1 MYAPCLP
8 ECATGLFNIKCREL
22 SRTLAFFP
30 EAFFRAFRLVRRRA
44 GGRTEQ
50 SAYGF
55 NEKAADAFTASAAS
69 IVFLRP
75 PSLPAVFPFRPGL
88 LLRAGEPPDQLGL
101 IHAAVQ
107 HAEVA
112 SGDLWNHPGE
122 KKQNLGLTGKRKPL
136 KRLPQGWWSDCLKTQ
151 GKLYRKREIWYNRRG
166 RSE

>member
-8 ECATGLFNIKCREL
+8 KCATGSFNIKCREL
-22 SRTLAFFP
+22 SRTPAFFPFFP

-75 PSLPAVFPFRPGL
+75 PSLPAVFPFHPGL
-88 LLRAGEPPDQLGL
+88 LLRAGELPDQLGL

-136 KRLPQGWWSDCLKTQ
+136 KRLPQGWWWSI
-151 GKLYRKREIWYNRRG
+151 GESNP
-166 RSE
+166 